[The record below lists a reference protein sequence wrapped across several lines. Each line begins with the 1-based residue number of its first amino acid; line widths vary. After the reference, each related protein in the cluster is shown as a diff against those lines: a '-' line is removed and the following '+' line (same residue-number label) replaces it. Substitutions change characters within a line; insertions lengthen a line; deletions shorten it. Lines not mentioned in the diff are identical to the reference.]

1 MRKIAIC
8 LSVAWLSRATRAVL
22 ADELFVIV
30 WKITGPVYTCY
41 AVGSRVG
48 KSESRPDGS
57 TGSHGSLGER
67 RSMRRCMNSVSLCDS
82 RLTSSTFQARG
93 PGGRVTVTIRVSVEK

>member
-48 KSESRPDGS
+48 KSVRVD
-57 TGSHGSLGER
+57 
-67 RSMRRCMNSVSLCDS
+67 
-82 RLTSSTFQARG
+82 LTVQ
-93 PGGRVTVTIRVSVEK
+93 RVHMEA